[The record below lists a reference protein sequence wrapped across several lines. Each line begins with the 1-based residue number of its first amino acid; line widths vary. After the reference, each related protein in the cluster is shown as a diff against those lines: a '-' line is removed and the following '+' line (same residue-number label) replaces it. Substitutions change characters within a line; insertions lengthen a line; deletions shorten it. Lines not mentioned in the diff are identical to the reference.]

1 VSVTVTAP
9 VPVPVFVSVTVS
21 VSVILPVTVTV
32 TVTVALPVASSL
44 RLPLPLLHRPGP
56 GRMVVRTGGGA
67 MRAIVVGGG
76 LVGSTLAGKL
86 AADGHDIVV
95 VEQDRELLAD
105 IADRLDVQTLVGN
118 GATVPVLVDAGI
130 EGCDLLFAT
139 TNSDEANMVVAL
151 VGSALFKVPR
161 VVARLRDAGHQES
174 FKALAAEGGGQ
185 RLAINPEEAAVER
198 ILSLLPV
205 PGAVDAVPFL
215 EGRILVA
222 GFNIEPSS
230 DFAGLLLS
238 HLRLLFPA
246 VPMLVV
252 AIRRNGRWIVP
263 HGEDEITAG
272 DLVYFALDPGQV
284 DNVLALLGRGRPR
297 GRKVMIAGATRIG
310 IRLAEILEGRGV
322 PVTLVEEHRAACDQA
337 AARLD
342 RTLVI
347 HGMPTDREL
356 LEEEGIAD
364 VYGFVGCTEDHEVN
378 VVSALLTRQLGAG
391 QTFAVVDNPALVGL
405 VGELGIDAIISPRM
419 LSVSL
424 ALQFVRRGRVRAV
437 AALLDDLVEVMEVE
451 ASSGSR
457 LASGRLAEI
466 GLPRGV
472 LVAAI
477 QRGDRIFVPGG
488 GDRVEPGDRALLI
501 TTADAAGRL
510 DGFLG
515 G

>member
-1 VSVTVTAP
+1 
-9 VPVPVFVSVTVS
+9 
-21 VSVILPVTVTV
+21 
-32 TVTVALPVASSL
+32 
-44 RLPLPLLHRPGP
+44 
-56 GRMVVRTGGGA
+56 

-86 AADGHDIVV
+86 AADGHDVVV
-95 VEQDRELLAD
+95 VERDRVLLAD
-105 IADRLDVQTLVGN
+105 LADRLDVQTLAGN
-118 GATVPVLVDAGI
+118 GATVPVLLDAGI
-130 EGCDLLFAT
+130 ESCDLLFAT

-161 VVARLRDAGHQES
+161 VVARLRDSGHLES
-174 FKALAAEGGGQ
+174 FRALAAEGGGQ
-185 RLAINPEEAAVER
+185 RLAINPEQAAVER

-205 PGAVDAVPFL
+205 PGAVDVVPFL
-215 EGRILVA
+215 DGEILVA
-222 GFNIEPSS
+222 GFNIDPSS
-230 DFAGLLLS
+230 DFSGLLLS

-252 AIRRNGRWIVP
+252 AIRRAGRWIVP
-263 HGEDEITAG
+263 HGEDEIRGG

-284 DNVLALLGRGRPR
+284 DNVLVLLGRERPPGKR
-297 GRKVMIAGATRIG
+297 VMIAGATRIG
-310 IRLAEILEGRGV
+310 IRLAQALEEEGV
-322 PVTLVEEHRAACDQA
+322 PVTLVEEHRAACDEA

-347 HGMPTDREL
+347 HGVPTDREL
-356 LEEEGIAD
+356 LEEEEISN

-378 VVSALLTRQLGAG
+378 VVSSLLARQLGAG

-424 ALQFVRRGRVRAV
+424 ALQFVRRGQVRAV
-437 AALLDDLVEVMEVE
+437 AALLDDLVEVMEIEV
-451 ASSGSR
+451 ARGSR

-472 LVAAI
+472 LVAAV
-477 QRGDRIFVPGG
+477 QHGGRISVPAG
-488 GDRVEPGDRALLI
+488 GDRMQPGDRVLLI
-501 TTADAAGRL
+501 TTADAAARL

-515 G
+515 E